1 MIAAPAIH
9 DPPELQGLSKFSRTA
24 PRMASGS
31 ATPFP
36 RSPPDG
42 GDFPAGMC
50 VDVLKIDPTNRNVL
64 YAGTHLGVYRSPD
77 RGATGALFGTGMP
90 LVEVSDIYLSDD
102 SSLMRAS
109 TYGRRFCNPRSN
121 RRTIGRLRA
130 MHAAVSPRRSLHLTG
145 CFLTSRAAR
154 SLLVWRQTPRHP
166 DAHTSSTFGARAERL
181 PGR

>member
-121 RRTIGRLRA
+121 RRTAACHARGRLT
-130 MHAAVSPRRSLHLTG
+130 SPQPPSHRL
-145 CFLTSRAAR
+145 FFDVTSR
-154 SLLVWRQTPRHP
+154 SIPPRLASNAPPSRRPHFEHFRRKSRAP
-166 DAHTSSTFGARAERL
+166 ARAL
-181 PGR
+181 S